1 MRKGKTGP
9 VPIRNKKPAKKAR
22 LDADVDVAGNPQPA
36 EGGHADNAVAENAAS
51 SANAELLTGT
61 TTTTKRAAAAAAAA
75 TAGATG
81 AAAAAAVAAANQSGA
96 GPAKNDK
103 NNNNDGDVD
112 VDDDDDDGD
121 DDDGLSG
128 LAALAGYGS
137 SSDSEGEAAASSQ
150 PAEAS
155 SKPMSEE
162 QITALVEDFHAADD
176 SNRPAIEAKLQ
187 ATGITVGVPGAAYL
201 WNAVDGRH
209 GPTVAPPPPQVDAAG
224 AIKAAAQAE
233 ADKLR
238 EQRNR
243 KGSVC
248 ARQRILL

>member
-81 AAAAAAVAAANQSGA
+81 AAAAAAANQSGA

-103 NNNNDGDVD
+103 NNNNEGDVD
-112 VDDDDDDGD
+112 VDDDDDDG
-121 DDDGLSG
+121 DDGLSG

>member
-75 TAGATG
+75 ATAGATG
-81 AAAAAAVAAANQSGA
+81 VAAAAAANQSGA

-103 NNNNDGDVD
+103 NDKNNNND